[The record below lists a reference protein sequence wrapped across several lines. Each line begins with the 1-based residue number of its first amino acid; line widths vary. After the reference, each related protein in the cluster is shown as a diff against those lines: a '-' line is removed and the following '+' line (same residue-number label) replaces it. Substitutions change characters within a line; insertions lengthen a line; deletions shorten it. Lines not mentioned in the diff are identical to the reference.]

1 MPKKDM
7 HESNR
12 LSWNQATRAHNSHKH
27 DQAGFF
33 RRGGSTLF
41 AEEIDLLGDISGQHV
56 VHLQCNAGQD
66 TLSLALR
73 GAVVTGVD
81 ISDEAVTF
89 ARQLSAESGVPAQ
102 FFRQDVYDWLEQTA
116 PSDTRF
122 DVAFSSYGAM
132 PWLSDLSTW
141 AKGIAAILKPGGR
154 FVLVEFHPFGMLFE
168 EDWRLTY
175 DYMGG
180 KVEKFDE
187 GIGDYV
193 AYTGSVTGSDYVEG
207 VVDFKNPHPAYEFS
221 WGIADTVTA
230 MIDAGLRIAALRE
243 YPYANGFRPY
253 PDMRELPGRRFA
265 MPEGMPDLPLMFGL
279 VAHKPAD

>member
-1 MPKKDM
+1 
-7 HESNR
+7 
-12 LSWNQATRAHNSHKH
+12 
-27 DQAGFF
+27 
-33 RRGGSTLF
+33 
-41 AEEIDLLGDISGQHV
+41 
-56 VHLQCNAGQD
+56 
-66 TLSLALR
+66 
-73 GAVVTGVD
+73 
-81 ISDEAVTF
+81 
-89 ARQLSAESGVPAQ
+89 
-102 FFRQDVYDWLEQTA
+102 
-116 PSDTRF
+116 
-122 DVAFSSYGAM
+122 M

-193 AYTGSVTGSDYVEG
+193 AYTGSVTGSEYVEG
-207 VVDFKNPHPAYEFS
+207 VVGFENPHPAYEFA

-230 MIDAGLRIAALRE
+230 MIDAGLRIATLRE

-279 VAHKPAD
+279 VAHKSAD